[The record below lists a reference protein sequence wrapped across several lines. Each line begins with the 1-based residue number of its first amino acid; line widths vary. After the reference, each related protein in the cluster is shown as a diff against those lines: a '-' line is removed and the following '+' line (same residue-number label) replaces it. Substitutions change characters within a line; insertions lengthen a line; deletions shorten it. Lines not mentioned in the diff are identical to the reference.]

1 MVDSQGRNV
10 IVVDNG
16 TGFVKCGFAGA
27 QFPKFTFPSLVG
39 RPLIRAAQRI
49 DDIEIKVET
58 SDLDSSIV

>member
-49 DDIEIKVET
+49 DDIEIKVGPQFG
-58 SDLDSSIV
+58 

>member
-1 MVDSQGRNV
+1 M

-49 DDIEIKVET
+49 DDIEIKVGDLLGNNSVEDD
-58 SDLDSSIV
+58 SD